1 MAAGFAPPPQ
11 TFAQDDVQL
20 SYNNYQDDLMDY
32 EDASGVAPAAQ
43 QQARAQND
51 GDVAM
56 EMDEPIPAN
65 NNLTPE
71 KVHLR
76 GVDNMKTG
84 EVKAFASEH
93 FQPAPTRVQWI
104 DDTSCNLLYESP
116 DIALAALNALA
127 AEPAELPILQLRPAK
142 AASSHPDSRL
152 QVRIANVDDRKEPGA
167 RERSRFYL
175 FHPEEDR
182 IEQMERKKREDTR
195 RRDGRD
201 SRDGREDRGYDRRY
215 FDSREHD
222 RRRNHDVEQFSTDF
236 YDDDTATRESRNNT
250 RRSRSYDRSRSISPR
265 RRRNIELFPERRRES
280 MEVGP
285 RVKET
290 KELFPDRVGSLLNR
304 DRDRSLRS
312 REREVSGSRELFPN
326 KFGNQRFRS
335 DRSLSPQK
343 DVSPVPPSPPER
355 GGSANRQLES
365 FPKKLEDRI
374 SMPGRSLED
383 RINLDG
389 AGNGEEGLKIRGRGL
404 KRDELF
410 AEKLRA
416 SKGEELVFE
425 DSGGKRSKGRRRD
438 KAEDMFN

>member
-1 MAAGFAPPPQ
+1 MATGFAPPPQ

-20 SYNNYQDDLMDY
+20 SYNGYQDDLMDY
-32 EDASGVAPAAQ
+32 EDASAGLLVAQ
-43 QQARAQND
+43 QQAQAQND
-51 GDVAM
+51 ADEAM
-56 EMDEPIPAN
+56 EVDEPISTID
-65 NNLTPE
+65 NLTPE

-76 GVDNMKTG
+76 GVDNMKTS

-104 DDTSCNLLYESP
+104 DDTSCNLIYESP
-116 DIALAALNALA
+116 DIALASLSSLA
-127 AEPAELPILQLRPAK
+127 AELAELPILQLRLAK

-152 QVRIANVDDRKEPGA
+152 HVRIAKVDDKKEPGA
-167 RERSRFYL
+167 RDRSRFYL

-182 IEQMERKKREDTR
+182 VEQMERKKREGTR
-195 RRDGRD
+195 RR
-201 SRDGREDRGYDRRY
+201 EDREYDRRY

-236 YDDDTATRESRNNT
+236 YDDDTATRESCNNA
-250 RRSRSYDRSRSISPR
+250 RQSRSYDRSRSISPR
-265 RRRNIELFPERRRES
+265 RNKNIELFPERKREP

-285 RVKET
+285 RVRWT
-290 KELFPDRVGSLLNR
+290 KELFPERVGSLLSR
-304 DRDRSLRS
+304 DRGRDLLGA
-312 REREVSGSRELFPN
+312 EHEGSGSRELFPN
-326 KFGNQRFRS
+326 KLGNQRFKS

-343 DVSPVPPSPPER
+343 GISLSPPSPPGK
-355 GGSANRQLES
+355 GGSADGELEL

-389 AGNGEEGLKIRGRGL
+389 TSNGEEGLKIRGRGV
-404 KRDELF
+404 KRDNLF
-410 AEKLRA
+410 AEKLRT

-425 DSGGKRSKGRRRD
+425 DIGGGKRSKGRRRD